1 MAVKASDR
9 ILLTVDGVFEQEEY
23 FGGFDP
29 RQMRGQAVYLGGVPD
44 TVTLYQGAP
53 RGFQASG
60 WRINAHKNYV
70 GSRAAS
76 TCSVWRTSAKR
87 SMKLPPASASG

>member
-44 TVTLYQGAP
+44 TVTLYPGAP
-53 RGFQASG
+53 RGFQASVR
-60 WRINAHKNYV
+60 RIYYYNVTKNNLV
-70 GSRAAS
+70 SG
-76 TCSVWRTSAKR
+76 
-87 SMKLPPASASG
+87 LHPPARCGEQVRRGR

>member
-1 MAVKASDR
+1 MAVKASDK

-44 TVTLYQGAP
+44 TVTLYPGAP
-53 RGFQASG
+53 RGFQARG
-60 WRINAHKNYV
+60 WRINVHKNNLV
-70 GSRAAS
+70 PG
-76 TCSVWRTSAKR
+76 
-87 SMKLPPASASG
+87 LHPPARCGEQVRRG

>member
-1 MAVKASDR
+1 MAVKASDK
-9 ILLTVDGVFEQEEY
+9 IMLTVDGVFEQEEY
-23 FGGFDP
+23 FGGFDS

-60 WRINAHKNYV
+60 WRIK
-70 GSRAAS
+70 
-76 TCSVWRTSAKR
+76 
-87 SMKLPPASASG
+87 